1 MPFSKW
7 LGLRYQVFIS
17 LELIARKVLC
27 LVFMYVCMYTH
38 VYIHTYMN
46 TIAGID

>member
-17 LELIARKVLC
+17 LELITRKVLC
-27 LVFMYVCMYTH
+27 LVLLYVVYTH
-38 VYIHTYMN
+38 TRTRLLVL
-46 TIAGID
+46 IDF

>member
-17 LELIARKVLC
+17 LELITRKVLC
-27 LVFMYVCMYTH
+27 LVLLYVVYTH
-38 VYIHTYMN
+38 TYTN